1 MISSVTLEYNDSFV
15 ELGLLVNSNFNNV
28 YKLEELTD
36 SIYDFIFGYFINNQ
50 LVGFIH
56 VNKLYE
62 TMDVVNIVINPD
74 YRNKGIATSLLNYS
88 INYFDDINSVM
99 LEVNENNV
107 AAISLYKKN
116 NFIVI
121 NKRNNYYG
129 SDAALIMKRDV

>member
-1 MISSVTLEYNDSFV
+1 MANENKYNLNVKLIDTFIETNHKQLNFSKRDDV
-15 ELGLLVNSNFNNV
+15 EKELFKFLSKYGIECH
-28 YKLEELTD
+28 KLPDKVLFDKVWEKAIDTFTILID
-36 SIYDFIFGYFINNQ
+36 QFIN
-50 LVGFIH
+50 
-56 VNKLYE
+56 KLQQ
-62 TMDVVNIVINPD
+62 
-74 YRNKGIATSLLNYS
+74 
-88 INYFDDINSVM
+88 NYFDDINSVM

>member
-28 YKLEELTD
+28 YKLEELID
-36 SIYDFIFGYFINNQ
+36 SLYDFIFGYFVNNQ

-107 AAISLYKKN
+107 AAISLYEKN

>member
-1 MISSVTLEYNDSFV
+1 MISSVTLEYNDSFKD
-15 ELGLLVNSNFNNV
+15 LGLLVNSNFNNV

>member
-62 TMDVVNIVINPD
+62 TMDVVNIVINPN
-74 YRNKGIATSLLNYS
+74 YRNKGIATSLLDYS
-88 INYFDDINSVM
+88 INYFDDINLVM

-107 AAISLYKKN
+107 AAISLYKKS

>member
-74 YRNKGIATSLLNYS
+74 YRNKRIATSLLNYS

>member
-36 SIYDFIFGYFINNQ
+36 SIYDFVFGYFINNQ

-62 TMDVVNIVINPD
+62 TMDVVNIVINPN
-74 YRNKGIATSLLNYS
+74 YRNKGIATSLLDYS
-88 INYFDDINSVM
+88 INYFDDINLVM